1 MKYVVAGVCAA
12 LAIACVKASA
22 AEPTSA
28 VVSVMW
34 DVSLDVDGHVTDLST
49 RDDRI
54 PKLHA
59 YLENAIRVWR
69 FGPGKVN
76 GKPALTQT
84 HLHTKLD
91 VRLVADAVEIRL
103 LSAATGGTYGKTIA
117 PQYPHSAALG
127 GKQGLV
133 MLRVHYDETG
143 AVKNVAPYGDNS
155 KVDGRLVRAAIASA
169 SKWTFL
175 PEIVGGHPIAG
186 DSAVPICFHLGE
198 LGGLDCNWQ
207 DPTTGKSTDGTQS
220 LALNPAATLESDVIG
235 RVL

>member
-1 MKYVVAGVCAA
+1 
-12 LAIACVKASA
+12 
-22 AEPTSA
+22 
-28 VVSVMW
+28 MW
-34 DVSLDVDGHVTDLST
+34 DVSLDVDGHVTELST
-49 RDDRI
+49 SDDRV

-59 YLENAIRVWR
+59 YLEKAIRAWR
-69 FGPGKVN
+69 FSPGKIN

-84 HLHTKLD
+84 YLYTKLD

-103 LSAATGGTYGKTIA
+103 LSAATGGRYGTTIA
-117 PQYPHSAALG
+117 PQYPRTAAQG

-143 AVKNVAPYGDNS
+143 AVKSVAPYGDNS
-155 KVDGRLVRAAIASA
+155 MIDGRLVRAAISSA

-186 DSAVPICFHLGE
+186 DSVVPICFHMSE
-198 LGGLDCNWQ
+198 VGGLDCNWK

-220 LALNPAATLESDVIG
+220 LALNPAASLESDVIG